1 MLSKTHP
8 RSASR
13 PCSHTRGVRKF
24 ACSSQHIPTS
34 AHYIFPDAA
43 QYLCCH
49 GPAQNTW
56 KERPLQRANLNIE
69 TNSSSISLQKLQA
82 RYKENH
88 QHDNYK
94 KRPEWP
100 LPRRRRSTSTLSS
113 PTPSSRGFFVGF
125 HGNQTLKNTHRIMR
139 VCFWNPNPKF
149 WPDQSFLC
157 QLVFFVGSV
166 LQWHCATP
174 LEGV

>member
-1 MLSKTHP
+1 VLP
-8 RSASR
+8 RS
-13 PCSHTRGVRKF
+13 
-24 ACSSQHIPTS
+24 
-34 AHYIFPDAA
+34 
-43 QYLCCH
+43 
-49 GPAQNTW
+49 AQNTW

-82 RYKENH
+82 RDKENH